1 MTVTELIDE
10 LDLKSK
16 CRKRELVYT
25 RYVIFKY
32 LHENKYTSTAIAKMF
47 DFKQHGTVIHALKKL
62 EKFDE
67 YPKQYPEYHEI
78 KNEVMSRLG
87 LNKNYKQKLP
97 LSNLETRI
105 LSCKSYIELVALQN
119 EVKKNIEE
127 RENEVEIFT
136 TFDI

>member
-47 DFKQHGTVIHALKKL
+47 DFKQHGTVIHALKKSHPYEEPAFTIVRL
-62 EKFDE
+62 ENFYE
-67 YPKQYPEYHEI
+67 EI
-78 KNEVMSRLG
+78 K
-87 LNKNYKQKLP
+87 P
-97 LSNLETRI
+97 H
-105 LSCKSYIELVALQN
+105 A
-119 EVKKNIEE
+119 
-127 RENEVEIFT
+127 
-136 TFDI
+136 

>member
-32 LHENKYTSTAIAKMF
+32 LHENKYSLTAIAKMF
-47 DFKQHGTVIHALKKL
+47 NIKQHGTIISGLNNISKY
-62 EKFDE
+62 EK
-67 YPKQYPEYHEI
+67 YPKQYAQFHEI
-78 KNEVMSRLG
+78 KNEIMIRLG
-87 LNKNYKQKLP
+87 LNTNFRKQLP

-105 LSCKSYIELVALQN
+105 LSCKSYIKLVALQN